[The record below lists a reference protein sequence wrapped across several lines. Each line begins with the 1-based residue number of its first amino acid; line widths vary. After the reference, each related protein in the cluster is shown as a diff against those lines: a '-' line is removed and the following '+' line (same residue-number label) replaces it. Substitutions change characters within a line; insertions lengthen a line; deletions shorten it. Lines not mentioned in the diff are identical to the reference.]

1 MYYFDQLPATL
12 KNHFE
17 STEGFGNYEFL
28 TEFPGTLRKTPLT
41 RLTVSFGLNNVNIT
55 QPLSEDGVPVYD
67 SYHESATSVRFI
79 IHAPR
84 SFGGNS
90 LYIAFA
96 RISNILLNNF
106 DMDIDEID
114 CGEISYDRN
123 TDSIRLTAE
132 FVARRAII

>member
-1 MYYFDQLPATL
+1 MTVITSRQHLSDLS
-12 KNHFE
+12 
-17 STEGFGNYEFL
+17 STPPF
-28 TEFPGTLRKTPLT
+28 
-41 RLTVSFGLNNVNIT
+41 
-55 QPLSEDGVPVYD
+55 
-67 SYHESATSVRFI
+67 
-79 IHAPR
+79 
-84 SFGGNS
+84 FGGNS

>member
-17 STEGFGNYEFL
+17 NMEGFGNYEFL

-41 RLTVSFGLNNVNIT
+41 RLTVSFGLNKVNIT

-79 IHAPR
+79 IHAPVL
-84 SFGGNS
+84 SAGT
-90 LYIAFA
+90 AF
-96 RISNILLNNF
+96 ISPLPEFQIFCLTILIWIL
-106 DMDIDEID
+106 
-114 CGEISYDRN
+114 
-123 TDSIRLTAE
+123 TRLTA
-132 FVARRAII
+132 ARFLTTEIPIPFA